1 MHLQG
6 EKSAFPGAKRKR
18 KTVGTAQGGPGVC
31 RENHPTLCL
40 SLGPKWILCVRTGDP
55 WSVTVHSWVG
65 VFGQILSAD
74 RQVGGVDSGLW
85 IDFAKTPSRG
95 CSFDCF
101 CQQNSNKNSNKTLNC
116 EGKKYKREFYLSQ
129 TEDYNPGS
137 RSSERSRRPSDAP
150 FPDQRSYI
158 RMAECYC
165 PGASPGTRVHMQREQ
180 GRVTAT
186 PTRSWERT
194 QCL

>member
-18 KTVGTAQGGPGVC
+18 KTAGTAQGGPGVC
-31 RENHPTLCL
+31 TGRTTRPSVCPWGRVDPVCPHQ
-40 SLGPKWILCVRTGDP
+40 GPMERD
-55 WSVTVHSWVG
+55 SVHSRVG

-74 RQVGGVDSGLW
+74 RQLGGVDSGLW
-85 IDFAKTPSRG
+85 IDFAKPPSRG

-137 RSSERSRRPSDAP
+137 RSSERSRRPSDTP
-150 FPDQRSYI
+150 FPDQRSSI
-158 RMAECYC
+158 KMAQCYC
-165 PGASPGTRVHMQREQ
+165 P
-180 GRVTAT
+180 
-186 PTRSWERT
+186 
-194 QCL
+194 